1 MVTKHDGIEII
12 EDADDAW
19 AQWEDSVA
27 DFADTE
33 PMGLPEIKEELQPPT
48 PPVLGEDE
56 QIDFWGTTDI
66 APLL

>member
-19 AQWEDSVA
+19 ARWEDSIL

-33 PMGLPEIKEELQPPT
+33 PAGLPEIKEELIPQPP
-48 PPVLGEDE
+48 LLDDDE
-56 QIDFWGTTDI
+56 KIDFWGTTDI